1 MKRIFKDYRNITD
14 KHMMLIRKKHPKG
27 FSDADLVS
35 IKTSDGDYMDVLEIE
50 GNDSLYLIRVNHDL
64 LNMIE
69 DFNENLDFSDELE
82 QISEEQEED

>member
-14 KHMMLIRKKHPKG
+14 KHMLLIRKKYPKG
-27 FSDADLVS
+27 FSDNDLTP

-50 GNDSLYLIRVNHDL
+50 SPDTLYLIRVNHAL
-64 LNMIE
+64 MSMIE

-82 QISEEQEED
+82 PTEDEEL